1 MLIVLLIC
9 SMSAVR
15 AENIGSL
22 ETDSNFIIKPYL
34 QLGNHPLLEPEEKL
48 ELLWVADGNQDIWK
62 VQTKLGKQAQWV
74 EQKPAC
80 KNILSFS
87 VPEKLY
93 LWDNPIEGLQ
103 PGEKFQYKLT
113 KNGSDVFTGTGLARK
128 KADQPLRFVLFG
140 DTGADTSAE
149 KKIVYQT
156 YLKKPDFVIVLGDI
170 VYNFGRLSEYIS
182 KFFPIFANSTAS
194 AHLGAPL
201 LQSTLTLPVIG
212 NHDIAYG
219 DNKKGINLDK
229 LRDGLAFYQL
239 WSAPLNGPTTSKD
252 EQNIPKL
259 LGSQENINKYLQSVD
274 GHYPVMSNYSF
285 DYGNSHW
292 LILDANPYMSW
303 TNQKLR
309 DWVRQDLS
317 ANKNKP
323 WKFVCFHQP
332 GFSIDKV
339 HSTEQRMR
347 LLSDIFQDG
356 DVDLVFSGHAHNY
369 QKSYPMK
376 FNALRKS
383 GNPSTSADGTV
394 SGEFVLDKQFDGKKN
409 FHPKGV
415 IYIVSG
421 AGGAALYGS
430 TTVLPDGMNFTSK
443 VDASVHSFSLCEIDQ
458 NELKFSQISEDSK
471 VLDSFKIKKSIQ
483 GKGE

>member
-1 MLIVLLIC
+1 
-9 SMSAVR
+9 MSAVS
-15 AENIGSL
+15 AENGSL
-22 ETDSNFIIKPYL
+22 ETDSNFIVKPYL

-62 VQTKLGKQAQWV
+62 VQTKSGKQTQWL
-74 EQKPAC
+74 EQKPAV

-93 LWDNPIEGLQ
+93 LWDNAIEGLR

-113 KNGSDVFTGTGLARK
+113 KNGNDVFTGTGLARK
-128 KADQPLRFVLFG
+128 RADQSLRFVLFG
-140 DTGADTSAE
+140 DTGADTSSE

-170 VYNFGRLSEYIS
+170 VYSFGRLSEYLS
-182 KFFPIFANSTAS
+182 KFFPIFNSAKPS
-194 AHLGAPL
+194 AQLGAPL

-219 DNKKGINLDK
+219 DNKRGINLDK

-239 WSAPLNGPTTSKD
+239 WSAPLNGPIKGRV

-259 LGSQENINKYLQSVD
+259 LGSEENINKYLQSVD
-274 GHYPVMSNYSF
+274 NRYPTMSNYSF
-285 DYGNSHW
+285 DYGNTHW

-309 DWVRQDLS
+309 EWVRQDLN
-317 ANKNKP
+317 ANKTRP

-347 LLSDIFQDG
+347 LLSDIFQDCG
-356 DVDLVFSGHAHNY
+356 VDMVFSGHAHNY

-376 FNALRKS
+376 FNAFRKH
-383 GNPSTSADGTV
+383 GNPSTNADGTV

-409 FHPKGV
+409 FHPNGV

-430 TTVLPDGMNFTSK
+430 TPVLTDPTNFTDK
-443 VDASVHSFSLCEIDQ
+443 FDASVHSFSLCEIDK
-458 NELKFSQISEDSK
+458 NELKYSQISEDGHT
-471 VLDSFKIKKSIQ
+471 LDTFKIKKEIQ
-483 GKGE
+483 